1 MAISSEYAQA
11 VRNNNKL
18 RVRIMLKDSLLI
30 DKSFRLF
37 EEMQEYALAQ
47 GVNPWAD
54 VDIPLEKPEKPWTE
68 DTMNYELTALVND
81 FTKEHV
87 NYIKE
92 IITDLYKTDIA
103 SPDKRYVSDVQ
114 VNQREE
120 RTVIIRPTN
129 NDQIGKG
136 QDPYKTIVVGNRNIN
151 MTLRKTVDSV
161 TNKRRWL
168 KEDISDIKRNAQRI
182 IDACNE
188 IQRRG

>member
-11 VRNNNKL
+11 VRDNNKL

-54 VDIPLEKPEKPWTE
+54 VDIPLEKSEKPWTE

-120 RTVIIRPTN
+120 RTAIIRPTK

>member
-11 VRNNNKL
+11 VHNNNKL

-129 NDQIGKG
+129 NDQIGKR

>member
-11 VRNNNKL
+11 VRDNNKL

-92 IITDLYKTDIA
+92 IITDLYKTNIA

-151 MTLRKTVDSV
+151 MTLRKTIDSV